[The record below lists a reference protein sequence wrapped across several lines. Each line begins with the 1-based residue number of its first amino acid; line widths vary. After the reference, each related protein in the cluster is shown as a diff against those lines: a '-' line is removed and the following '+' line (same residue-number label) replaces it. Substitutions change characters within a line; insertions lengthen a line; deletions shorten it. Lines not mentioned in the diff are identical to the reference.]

1 MPHWLPRWFGLSL
14 AAAIVSPALPS
25 ATSPLVSVVLPAWN
39 AAHTLGAALQSLL
52 DQRPTAHAPV
62 PDFEVVVVDDG
73 SSDDTPALLEHW
85 RSAPLLG
92 NRLKPLYLPH
102 GGIVAA
108 LNAGLAVARG
118 TLVARMD
125 ADDTAHPHRLAS
137 QAAHLCNNAAL
148 DLSATCVAF
157 GGDPQMAHGFAH
169 FVDWQNGL
177 LSHEQISRARFRD
190 TPVCHPSVMF
200 RRQCVDKWGAY
211 RHGDFAED
219 WEIWLR
225 WLHQGAVM
233 DKLPQQ
239 MLVWNDAPTRA
250 TRADRRYTREAC
262 DRLRAVWLARW
273 LERNNPF
280 HPHVWVVGGGRVA
293 RQRLAPLWRLGPI
306 PAAYVDIDPRKIG
319 NRIQGVAVVGRPALP
334 PPGQCCILN
343 ALTAHG
349 AAEEASQ
356 WLTETGHQPSQ
367 FLIV

>member
-1 MPHWLPRWFGLSL
+1 MNSALS
-14 AAAIVSPALPS
+14 SQS
-25 ATSPLVSVVLPAWN
+25 APLVSVVLPAWN

-52 DQRPTAHAPV
+52 DQCPAQGAPV

-73 SSDDTPALLEHW
+73 STDDTRTLLDHW
-85 RSAPLLG
+85 RAPHRLG
-92 NRLKPLYLPH
+92 NRLRPLYLPH
-102 GGIVAA
+102 GGIVPA
-108 LNAGLAVARG
+108 LNAGLDAARG
-118 TLVARMD
+118 ALIARMD
-125 ADDTAHPHRLAS
+125 ADDTAHRHRLAC
-137 QAAHLCNNAAL
+137 QTAHLFDNRHI

-157 GGDPQMAHGFAH
+157 GGDRELAHGFAH
-169 FVDWQNGL
+169 FVDWQNSL
-177 LSHEQISRARFRD
+177 VSHGQISLARFRD

-211 RHGDFAED
+211 RDGDFAED

-225 WLHQGAVM
+225 WLHHGAVM

-239 MLVWNDAPTRA
+239 MLVWNDAPNRA
-250 TRADRRYTREAC
+250 TRADRRYAREAC
-262 DRLRAVWLARW
+262 DRLRALWLARW
-273 LERNNPF
+273 LETNNPF
-280 HPHVWVVGGGRVA
+280 HPQVWVIGAGRVA
-293 RQRLAPLWRLGPI
+293 RQRLAPLWQHGPF

-319 NRIQGVAVVGRPALP
+319 NRVQGVAVVGRPALP

-356 WLTETGHQPSQ
+356 WLTLQGHQPGN

>member
-1 MPHWLPRWFGLSL
+1 MSS
-14 AAAIVSPALPS
+14 APAS
-25 ATSPLVSVVLPAWN
+25 APAPLVSVVLPAWN

-52 DQRPTAHAPV
+52 DQRPAPGAPV

-73 SSDDTPALLEHW
+73 STDDTPSLLEHW
-85 RSAPLLG
+85 RSPRLFG
-92 NRLKPLYLPH
+92 NRLRPLFLPH

-108 LNAGLAVARG
+108 LNAGLEAARG
-118 TLVARMD
+118 SLVARMD
-125 ADDTAHPHRLAS
+125 ADDTAHPQRLAC
-137 QAAHLCNNAAL
+137 QTAHLCNNAHL

-157 GGDPQMAHGFAH
+157 GGDRQLAHGFAH

-177 LSHEQISRARFRD
+177 LSHGQISRARFRD

-211 RHGDFAED
+211 RDGDFAED

-225 WLHQGAVM
+225 WLHHGALM
-233 DKLPQQ
+233 DKLPQH

-250 TRADRRYTREAC
+250 TRADRRYAREAC

-273 LERNNPF
+273 LEINNPF

-293 RQRLAPLWRLGPI
+293 RQRLAPLWQLGPVA
-306 PAAYVDIDPRKIG
+306 AAYVDIDPRKIG
-319 NRIQGVAVVGRPALP
+319 NRVQGVAVVGRHALP
-334 PPGQCCILN
+334 RPGQCCILN

-356 WLTETGHQPSQ
+356 WLTEAGHQPGQ

>member
-1 MPHWLPRWFGLSL
+1 M
-14 AAAIVSPALPS
+14 
-25 ATSPLVSVVLPAWN
+25 
-39 AAHTLGAALQSLL
+39 
-52 DQRPTAHAPV
+52 
-62 PDFEVVVVDDG
+62 
-73 SSDDTPALLEHW
+73 
-85 RSAPLLG
+85 
-92 NRLKPLYLPH
+92 
-102 GGIVAA
+102 AA
-108 LNAGLAVARG
+108 LNAGLVAARG
-118 TLVARMD
+118 PLVARMD

-137 QAAHLCNNAAL
+137 QTAHLYGNEHI

-157 GGDPQMAHGFAH
+157 GGDRELAHGFAH
-169 FVDWQNGL
+169 FVDWQNSL

-200 RRQCVDKWGAY
+200 RRQCVEKWGAY
-211 RHGDFAED
+211 CDGDFAED

-233 DKLPQQ
+233 EKLPEQ

-250 TRADRRYTREAC
+250 TRADRRYARAAC

-273 LERNNPF
+273 LEQNNPF

-293 RQRLAPLWRLGPI
+293 RQRLAPLWGHGPI
-306 PAAYVDIDPRKIG
+306 PAAYIDIDPHKIG
-319 NRIQGVAVVGRPALP
+319 NRIRGVAVMGRSALP
-334 PPGQCCILN
+334 PAGQCCILN

-356 WLTETGHQPSQ
+356 WLTEAGHQPGQ